1 MKIKYIFSIIFFLLV
16 IKTNGQEIIKLEDA
30 VLRTLSKNYAI
41 QMTKNKGQ
49 VAENNATIGNAGLL
63 PSVNANGSYDFTKN
77 NTNLEFAGGI
87 PPVDQKGAESTNLRG
102 SIIASYTIF
111 DGLATIY
118 NYQKLKTLKNL
129 AEVETKIT
137 AEAIIIQVVN
147 TYLDLI
153 KLKVGLDLSKEN
165 LSISKDRVKLA
176 KENFQY
182 GNTNRVDYLNAEVD
196 YNNDS
201 INLIQSQL
209 DYEMALRE
217 LSYLMGDDKI
227 REDFEIETS
236 ISLNDD
242 INFADKRNAA
252 LSNNVQ
258 ILESLMNISMSDYDL
273 KTARSPYMPRL
284 VAQGGYSISEQQSDV
299 GILLSNKNA
308 GINAGLT
315 LSWNLFDG
323 GKKNIMLSNA
333 KIQLENNQ
341 IMLNEAKRN
350 IDKGFSNAYSY
361 YLKSK
366 AKLAVEQKN
375 IETAELNFERTNEL
389 FKMGK
394 LNTTQFR
401 EAQLN
406 LMRSKN
412 GVINAMVDA
421 KKAEYEILRVSGEL
435 LK

>member
-1 MKIKYIFSIIFFLLV
+1 MDSIS
-16 IKTNGQEIIKLEDA
+16 KGQEIVKLEDA
-30 VLRTLSKNYAI
+30 VLRTLSKNYVI
-41 QMTKNKGQ
+41 QMTKNVGQ
-49 VAENNATIGNAGLL
+49 IADNNATIGNAGLL
-63 PSVNANGSYDFTKN
+63 PTVNANGSYDFTKN

-87 PPVDQKGAESTNLRG
+87 PPVDQKGAESTTMRG

-129 AEVETKIT
+129 ADVETKIT

-165 LSISKDRVKLA
+165 LSISKDRLNLA

-201 INLIQSQL
+201 ITYIQAQL

-217 LSYLMGDDKI
+217 LSYLMGDEKI
-227 REDFEIETS
+227 NENYEIEPN
-236 ISLNDD
+236 ISLSDE
-242 INFADKRNAA
+242 INFTEKREAA
-252 LSNNVQ
+252 LNNNVQ
-258 ILESLMNISMSDYDL
+258 ILESLMNISLSDYGL
-273 KTARSPYMPRL
+273 RTARSPYLPRL

-350 IDKGFSNAYSY
+350 IDKSFSNAYSY

-375 IETAELNFERTNEL
+375 IVTAELNFERTQEL

-406 LMRSKN
+406 LLRSKN